1 VAAGGSRLQ
10 TMSEGFAPRFAIEAA
25 FLILLGVGAGY
36 ADLRN
41 PVIVGLVAG
50 GWVVV
55 ALIEL
60 SVWRSQA
67 RHSAEFVP
75 LPATVDEGPEDAF
88 ADQPDMSARDDEYPL
103 RAGAGDA
110 PSEEIEAY
118 TRILDGTEG
127 ESSAEPAA
135 PPSLPPS

>member
-1 VAAGGSRLQ
+1 
-10 TMSEGFAPRFAIEAA
+10 MSEGFAPRFAIEAA

-36 ADLRN
+36 ADLRT

-60 SVWRSQA
+60 SVWRSQT
-67 RHSAEFVP
+67 RQSAEFVP
-75 LPATVDEGPEDAF
+75 LLAMVDEEPEAAF
-88 ADQPDMSARDDEYPL
+88 DDLPDQPDMSALDDDYPL

-110 PSEEIEAY
+110 VSEEIEAY
-118 TRILDGTEG
+118 TRILDGTES
-127 ESSAEPAA
+127 EASAEPAA